1 VVGCESGALAESDN
15 TVEWPFGCNVLVELV
30 ECISIA
36 LSRILFEVFEELII
50 RRKCVSDL
58 FYKLAELLPSI
69 SNPTHQQ
76 PFQLGL
82 CLRPSR
88 KYDNLQDRIVEQL
101 CDGLSRSGSLDSE
114 TLTHRSASQR
124 SV

>member
-1 VVGCESGALAESDN
+1 LLTLACNVVGCKSGALAESDN
-15 TVEWPFGCNVLVELV
+15 AVEWPFGCNVLVELV

-69 SNPTHQQ
+69 SKIRLTSSHFSWDCAFGPVV
-76 PFQLGL
+76 
-82 CLRPSR
+82 SMIIS
-88 KYDNLQDRIVEQL
+88 KIV
-101 CDGLSRSGSLDSE
+101 S
-114 TLTHRSASQR
+114 
-124 SV
+124 